1 MLSVAAAG
9 ELDKSSTVLRF
20 YYIDSPPPLTVGL
33 FFIHNHADG
42 SYSGR
47 LLACCLGF
55 WCRWMYVRCAHA
67 PSCTWKAV
75 MHANR
80 ALPESLPAVLLLS
93 MPKHVDRLRCL
104 QCFLAKYIQA

>member
-47 LLACCLGF
+47 LLAAFTADGC
-55 WCRWMYVRCAHA
+55 MYFVPMLHPAPGRRRCMA
-67 PSCTWKAV
+67 P
-75 MHANR
+75 MLH
-80 ALPESLPAVLLLS
+80 PGSLYAVLLLS
-93 MPKHVDRLRCL
+93 MLW
-104 QCFLAKYIQA
+104 QAAA

>member
-47 LLACCLGF
+47 LLAAFDAEGCMYFVPMLHPALG
-55 WCRWMYVRCAHA
+55 R
-67 PSCTWKAV
+67 
-75 MHANR
+75 
-80 ALPESLPAVLLLS
+80 
-93 MPKHVDRLRCL
+93 
-104 QCFLAKYIQA
+104 Q